1 MAQDQQV
8 EFIESDAV
16 QRVVLVHYHEIALKG
31 HNRSRFENKLV
42 GNIKKLTRDFPVNA
56 VHTMSGRIVIYL
68 RENTERQTQLDL
80 ADFVAKIPGVQRV
93 SCGFKCGKDY
103 DKIKELAVE
112 SLKDAGE
119 FETFKVQARR
129 NHTDFEPD
137 SMTMNREVGAVLCD
151 AFPEK
156 KVKMKEPDV
165 QINVEVVQ
173 NQAFVCNN
181 SHPAVGGLPVG
192 VSGKVVC
199 MLSSGIDSPV
209 ATWRMAKRGATCI
222 GVHFS
227 GRPQTSDTSEFL
239 VGDIARELA
248 KSGCINEYWLCPI
261 GDYQRK
267 IMMSCSPDL
276 RVIMYRRL
284 MFRVASRI
292 AEKRGAGAIATG
304 ESLGQVASQTME
316 NMIATADAASKMV
329 LRPLIGMDKL
339 EIIQQAEQINTFE
352 ISSQDAPDCCTLFM
366 PKMPETN
373 ANLDRV
379 RKEEAQF
386 FDPSWIDEILDASE
400 QIFIN

>member
-1 MAQDQQV
+1 MADKENI

-56 VHTMSGRIVIYL
+56 VHTMSGRIVVYL
-68 RENTERQTQLDL
+68 RENTERQVQLDL
-80 ADFVAKIPGVQRV
+80 ADFIATIPGVQRV

-112 SLKDAGE
+112 SLTDAGE

-137 SMTMNREVGAVLCD
+137 SMTMNREVGAVLCK
-151 AFPEK
+151 AFPDK
-156 KVKMKEPDV
+156 GVKMKDPDV

-181 SHPAVGGLPVG
+181 SHPAIGGLPVG

-209 ATWRMAKRGATCI
+209 AVWRMAKRGATCI

-248 KSGCINEYWLCPI
+248 KSGCINEYWICPI

-267 IMMSCSPDL
+267 IMVECAPNL
-276 RVIMYRRL
+276 RVIHYRRL
-284 MFRVASRI
+284 MFRVASAI
-292 AEKRGAGAIATG
+292 ANKRGAQAIATG

-316 NMIATADAASKMV
+316 NMIATSDAATKMV

-339 EIIQQAEQINTFE
+339 EIIQEAEKIHTFE

-373 ANLDRV
+373 ANLDFV
-379 RKEEAQF
+379 RKDEEKF
-386 FDPSWIDEILDASE
+386 YDPAWIDEILANSE
-400 QIFIN
+400 QIYLN